1 MYITQEILLKKR
13 IAKGTTATQ
22 SLSLQRL
29 LALRV
34 TTGVGIDVIDVEVM
48 AGLSQQFSEVVEGHW
63 WVVEASNLEPKR
75 LGNLHGKG
83 GKVLALLV

>member
-1 MYITQEILLKKR
+1 MLKKR

-48 AGLSQQFSEVVEGHW
+48 AGLSQRFLEVVEGHW

-75 LGNLHGKG
+75 LGKFCIA
-83 GKVLALLV
+83 KVERWCSHCWF